1 MFIWGGHPPSLVVCT
16 CFHILCQTLNPT
28 YMVPPPVLIN
38 SVYHR
43 PSVICAT
50 TIINNCSCLHNAYP
64 GHNFIKYCAL

>member
-1 MFIWGGHPPSLVVCT
+1 MFNVYMGGTPSLPSCVHKFSHPVPNLES
-16 CFHILCQTLNPT
+16 HLCSSTP
-28 YMVPPPVLIN
+28 N